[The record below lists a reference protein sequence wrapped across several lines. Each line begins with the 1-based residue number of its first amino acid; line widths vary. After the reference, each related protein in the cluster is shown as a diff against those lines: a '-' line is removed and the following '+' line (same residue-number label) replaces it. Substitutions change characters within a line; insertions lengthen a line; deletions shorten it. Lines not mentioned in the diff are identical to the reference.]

1 MRPLFF
7 IFVASLLLLSAAA
20 IPQEPLAG
28 SHANEIAV
36 LESERL
42 ALRETINEL
51 EHNKADLETQYQS
64 LSGSRLLHRV
74 LQEQRAMLPD
84 VRTTDYQDRLAE
96 LRLQLFYTQRQL
108 RDAEHLQTAQAAAL
122 LQEKEMLERHIDLI
136 VDVQAKQLHLSNI
149 RNEFS
154 NQLEEYLFWTPSNP
168 AMNWN
173 WWLSVPDMLQ
183 AQFATMQSAA
193 RSMIEHTQAR
203 ITLYVFF
210 LIIAL
215 IAVTYKRPF
224 LKRKIDA
231 YQAHVKDPELAAS
244 PWVVPG
250 ALAKIALYVLPGTLV
265 LLIIGQFIQAP
276 PDAVHLNP
284 GAAFTALA
292 FAWFV
297 LSFLHKLT
305 KPTGFAHLYFDWPQ
319 ETCASVRK
327 FIRLF
332 GAVLLPLT
340 FILAFATQQTSLYAQ
355 DVIGSLALLF
365 SSIYLLVLVLWIFR
379 RLPPLYDSPYI
390 HRSIAA
396 VLLLLP
402 VSLIYMVS
410 TGYYF
415 TALKLSGYYLATF
428 YVLSAWIISEA
439 SIYRAISFSTQR
451 LQKQQEEIQAQALAE
466 IDDDTERAKEI
477 PEPDVDPLRAHQ
489 QAIRLARFLL
499 LIIFAFVLY
508 AVWSDAMVA
517 LHYLDTQFIFQDGE
531 ELSVMPISFGA
542 IFSTLFIILVSV
554 ILVRN
559 LPGLLEMLVL
569 SRLNLEMGTSYA
581 VTSLLNYVLV
591 GIAVVSVFATLGVQW
606 SQLQWLAAGLT
617 VGLGFGLQAIFAN
630 FISGLILFFERP
642 VRVGDIVTLDNLSGR
657 VSKIRIRATVITD
670 FDRRDIVVPN
680 QNFITSKFVNWSLS
694 NTVTRITIKVGV
706 AYGSDLEKTRTILLD
721 IAEKEPRILDDPPP
735 QILFLSFGESTLDH
749 EIRVHVGALKDRNP
763 TIDAVNREI
772 DRRFKEAGIEIAFNQ
787 IDVHFRNELG
797 IEKLVEQR
805 GPEPKQEPQQDAP
818 ADK

>member
-1 MRPLFF
+1 MRH
-7 IFVASLLLLSAAA
+7 IFLITVASLLFFIANPGAAQASAT
-20 IPQEPLAG
+20 G
-28 SHANEIAV
+28 DHAYEMA
-36 LESERL
+36 
-42 ALRETINEL
+42 EL
-51 EHNKADLETQYQS
+51 EKQREQLSQQISELEQNKADLDSQYQS

-74 LQEQRAMLPD
+74 LQEQRSMLPD
-84 VRTTDYQDRLAE
+84 AFTVDYHDRLAE

-108 RDAEHLQTAQAAAL
+108 REAEQLAPSQAAAL
-122 LQEKEMLERHIDLI
+122 RQQRDTLEEHIALI
-136 VDVQAKQLHLSNI
+136 VEVHTKEQQFGNL
-149 RNEFS
+149 RREFG
-154 NQLEEYLFWTPSNP
+154 NQLDEYLFWTPSNP
-168 AMNWN
+168 SMNWA
-173 WWLSVPDMLQ
+173 WWQSVPERIQ
-183 AQFATMQSAA
+183 QQFGTMQSAVQLMVQNTHV
-193 RSMIEHTQAR
+193 RLTS
-203 ITLYVFF
+203 YVFF
-210 LIIAL
+210 LLLAL
-215 IAVTYKRPF
+215 AAVIYKRPY
-224 LKRKIDA
+224 LKEKIDSYSA
-231 YQAHVKDPELAAS
+231 NIKDPDFAAS

-250 ALAKIALYVLPGTLV
+250 ALIKIALYVMPGTLV
-265 LLIIGQFIQAP
+265 LLIIGQFIQSP
-276 PDAVHLNP
+276 PEAEHLNP

-319 ETCASVRK
+319 TTCASVRK
-327 FIRLF
+327 FIRLL

-340 FILAFATQQTSLYAQ
+340 FILAFATQQTSLFGQ
-355 DVIGSLALLF
+355 DVVGSLALLF
-365 SSIYLLVLVLWIFR
+365 ASIYLLALVIWIFQR
-379 RLPPLYDSPYI
+379 IPPLYDSRYI
-390 HRSIAA
+390 HRSIAFVVA
-396 VLLLLP
+396 LLP
-402 VSLIYMVS
+402 ITLIYMVT
-410 TGYYF
+410 TGFYY

-428 YVLSAWIISEA
+428 YVLAAWIISEA
-439 SIYRAISFSTQR
+439 SIYRAINFSTQR
-451 LQKQQEEIQAQALAE
+451 LQKQQEEQQKELLALAE
-466 IDDDTERAKEI
+466 IEDDSEQAKEI
-477 PEPDVDPLRAHQ
+477 PEPEVDPLRAHQ

-499 LIIFAFVLY
+499 LIVFAFVLF

-517 LHYLDTQFIFQDGE
+517 LEYLDTQFIWQDGDE
-531 ELSVMPISFGA
+531 VGVLPISFGGL
-542 IFSTLFIILVSV
+542 FSTIFIIVVSV

-591 GIAVVSVFATLGVQW
+591 GIAIVAIFSALGLQW
-606 SQLQWLAAGLT
+606 AQLQWLAAGLT

-694 NTVTRITIKVGV
+694 NTVTRITVKVGI
-706 AYGSDLEKTRTILLD
+706 AYGSDLEKAREILLD
-721 IAEKEPRILDDPPP
+721 IAEKEPRILPDPPP
-735 QILFLSFGESTLDH
+735 QVLFLSFGESTLDH

-797 IEKLVEQR
+797 FEKLVEQR
-805 GPEPKQEPQQDAP
+805 GPKETPSE
-818 ADK
+818 DK